1 MTTEDET
8 PIVANRR
15 DGLGSETMVDMDG
28 SASGIAAHARALA
41 ERGLHAQ
48 AAGDAEEADRLLSE
62 AQRLDPDAVAIV
74 LNEHDA
80 AVARTHAIRRPR
92 TGMPGGPAPRVGR
105 RRGRLSRQH
114 RLARIVRGSQP

>member
-8 PIVANRR
+8 IVADRR
-15 DGLGSETMVDMDG
+15 DGLGSETMIDMDG

-62 AQRLDPDAVAIV
+62 AQRLDPDAVATV

-80 AVARTHAIRRPR
+80 AVALDAGDTPTADRDAGRVRRHESDVAAAAYFGS
-92 TGMPGGPAPRVGR
+92 TG
-105 RRGRLSRQH
+105 
-114 RLARIVRGSQP
+114 

>member
-74 LNEHDA
+74 LNDA
-80 AVARTHAIRRPR
+80 AVAPDARDTTTADRDAGRVRRHESDVAAAAYPGS
-92 TGMPGGPAPRVGR
+92 TG
-105 RRGRLSRQH
+105 
-114 RLARIVRGSQP
+114 

>member
-8 PIVANRR
+8 PIVADRR

-80 AVARTHAIRRPR
+80 AVAPDARDTTTADRDACRA
-92 TGMPGGPAPRVGR
+92 GPAPRSDV
-105 RRGRLSRQH
+105 
-114 RLARIVRGSQP
+114 AAAAYPGSTG